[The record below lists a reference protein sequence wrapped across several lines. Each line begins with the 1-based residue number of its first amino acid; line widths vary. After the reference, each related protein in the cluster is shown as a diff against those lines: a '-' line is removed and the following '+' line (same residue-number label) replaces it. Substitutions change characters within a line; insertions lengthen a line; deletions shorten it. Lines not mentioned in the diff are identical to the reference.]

1 MYLRRTMETKLKKRC
16 EIKDEYKWDLKSLF
30 KDENDFLKNRD
41 LLLDDVASLEKFKGH
56 IVDSAD
62 SLYNFLTLDEKIDIR
77 LENLYV
83 YAGMD
88 CDSESVDSAKQARK
102 IMIEKLNED
111 ISDRLSF
118 IVPEI
123 LMTSYDDMQT
133 LIASDE
139 RLHEYAFF
147 FEKLYRYVDHTLGP
161 KEEEIISK
169 ATSAF
174 GTGSEVFYN
183 LDNTDI
189 KLGVIKNENG
199 LEVELTN
206 SNYNKYMTSKK
217 REVRIDAFNHM
228 YNYFKNFQNT
238 IAASLKGNIKENYFL
253 SSVKKYTNPLEMALY
268 GDNINI
274 DVYKK
279 LIAIIHDNMDA
290 MYEYMRLRKKALNLD
305 EMHMYDIYVNLVD
318 SDKRDISFEDAKQM
332 IFAALRPLG
341 DKYINDLEKAF
352 TERWI
357 DIYPNVGKKSG
368 AYSWGTYQSKPYLLL
383 NYNGTI
389 DSVSTAAH
397 ELGHSMHSFYSN
409 SNQTYVYHQ
418 YPIFLA
424 EIASTVNET
433 LLNDY
438 LYKTAKTKEEK
449 IIYLTEFL
457 DKVRTTIYR
466 QTMFAEFEMIMHDKY
481 QSNVPLTAEEFST
494 TYYDLNKLY
503 YGENIISD
511 DLIRYEWARIPHF
524 YTSFYVYKYATGLSA
539 ALAIAKDIL
548 DGKEGALDNY
558 LTFLSSGGNDYP
570 LNILQK
576 CGVNMTTGE
585 PIEKAIS
592 MFREKLEELKSI
604 IES

>member
-16 EIKDEYKWDLKSLF
+16 EINDEYKWDLTSLF
-30 KDENDFLKNRD
+30 QDEKAFLKTRDD
-41 LLLDDVASLEKFKGH
+41 LLNDVANLEQFKGH

-62 SLYNFLTLDEKIDIR
+62 SLYKFLTLDEKIDIQ

-88 CDSESVDSAKQARK
+88 FDSESVDSDKQARK

-123 LMTSYDDMQT
+123 LMTSYDEMQA

-139 RLHEYAFF
+139 RLHKYAFF
-147 FEKLYRYVDHTLGP
+147 FEKLYRYVDHTLSP
-161 KEEEIISK
+161 KEEEIVSK

-174 GTGSEVFYN
+174 GTGSDVFYN

-189 KLGVIKNENG
+189 NLGTIKDEDG
-199 LEVELTN
+199 VEIELTN
-206 SNYNKYMTSKK
+206 SNYNRYMNSKK
-217 REVRIDAFNHM
+217 REVRIEAFNHM
-228 YNYFKNFQNT
+228 FNYFKRLQNT
-238 IAASLKGNIKENYFL
+238 FSSSLKGNIKENYFL

-274 DVYKK
+274 NVYKK

-290 MYEYMRLRKKALNLD
+290 MYEYMRLRKKVLNLE
-305 EMHMYDIYVNLVD
+305 EMHMYDIYVDLVD
-318 SDKRDISFEDAKQM
+318 SDKRNIPFEEAKQI
-332 IFAALRPLG
+332 IFDALRPLG
-341 DKYINDLEKAF
+341 NKYINDLEKAF
-352 TERWI
+352 KEKWI

-383 NYNGTI
+383 NYDGTI

-409 SNQTYVYHQ
+409 LNQTYVYHQ

-433 LLNDY
+433 FLNDY
-438 LYKTAKTKEEK
+438 LYKHAKTKKEK
-449 IIYLTEFL
+449 ILYLTEFL
-457 DKVRTTIYR
+457 DKVRTTIFR

-481 QSNVPLTAEEFST
+481 QANIPLTAEEFSN
-494 TYYDLNKLY
+494 TYYNLNKLY

-539 ALAIAKDIL
+539 ALAISKDIL
-548 DGKEGALDNY
+548 DNKPGALDNY
-558 LTFLSSGGNDYP
+558 LMFLSSGGNDYP
-570 LNILQK
+570 LNILKK
-576 CGVNMTTGE
+576 CGVDMTTGE
-585 PIEKAIS
+585 PIEKAIA
-592 MFREKLEELKSI
+592 MFREKLEELKKI